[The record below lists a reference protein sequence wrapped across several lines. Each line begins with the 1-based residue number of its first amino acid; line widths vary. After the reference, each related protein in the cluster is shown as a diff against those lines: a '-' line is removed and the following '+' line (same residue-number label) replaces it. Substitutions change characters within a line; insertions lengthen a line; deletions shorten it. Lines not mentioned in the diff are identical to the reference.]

1 MAKATTYAGSSENG
15 GRGRKNVEA
24 KLIRSAC
31 ALLSK
36 RGPRALTVREIA
48 GHAGVNHGQVHHY
61 FKSKR
66 GLLTAAMR
74 KLAREHWENTA
85 SRDRDEHD
93 VPPPLALAQDQE
105 YILAVIRCVVDGE
118 MELAT
123 LELEDG
129 ISVPRRIV
137 EELIGDPEFDRTP
150 AQIKAITATFMA
162 TELAWAVFGKYILK
176 MVDAD
181 SAEAADVEAAIA
193 RASRLFLDKPDLL
206 T

>member
-1 MAKATTYAGSSENG
+1 MTKAIKDAGAAEID

-24 KLIRSAC
+24 KLVRSAC
-31 ALLSK
+31 ALLSQQ
-36 RGPRALTVREIA
+36 GPRSLTVRHIA
-48 GHAGVNHGQVHHY
+48 QHAGVNHGQVHHY
-61 FKSKR
+61 FKSKK

-74 KLAREHWENTA
+74 ELAREHWENTA
-85 SRDRDEHD
+85 ARDRDEHD

-123 LELEDG
+123 LELDDG

-137 EELIGDPEFDRTP
+137 DELIVDPEFDYTP
-150 AQIKAITATFMA
+150 AQIKAIAAAFMA

-181 SAEAADVEAAIA
+181 STEAKYVEAAIA
-193 RASRLFLDKPDLL
+193 RASRLFLKKPDLL
-206 T
+206 I